1 MEIVLLADALEG
13 LRTLEPENVHT
24 CVTSPPY
31 YNPVSY
37 TQLTLPTK
45 WSV

>member
-31 YNPVSY
+31 YNLRDYGVA
-37 TQLTLPTK
+37 
-45 WSV
+45 